1 MSDRAG
7 RGPLRAARFA
17 RGTGVL
23 RAHPPFAGHRGR
35 PPGSDGRDTGAANGG
50 HDPIADLRH
59 HARTAGGTGRRAHP
73 RFRFAA
79 SVPRWRAQERLPGI
93 GVASDGLS
101 GELGDCERRESGRPA
116 RHPADFR
123 SHRQTHGAAD
133 RLRDAPSHDQDA
145 DCGAEQARQA
155 GVSHSAPQRELHGPG
170 AGRST
175 EAREGHPRR
184 GHVSGRNGATLRRP
198 RLGDREGTR
207 LNSSHLRIYAAHV
220 GLSSSPPRRSSDL
233 LARDDRLKPE
243 KAIPAAAMYL
253 AGMEQR
259 YGGRDWAIWAYHCGE
274 GCVADFRAMAKS
286 TKGLDD
292 PPASVAKVFFGCS
305 PVWNRELCEA
315 IHTQM
320 DRDYSPT
327 YWFRVMRAEQLLR
340 MYRDDPVE
348 FRDLAAEYKYSAAP
362 AQRAPDRLS
371 AWLKPQ
377 DLIYETGDLIR
388 NEEGSKLVSAPDAPE
403 FLGYRVHGHTP
414 PLGNDENDNWRLKAL
429 PSTIGTLAYIAFET
443 RRLYEAL
450 RPGETFVPL
459 AATALVL
466 PKAEG
471 GSAEGVQGARMLDHA
486 SGQVFDLSASGLPPG
501 EWECLQF
508 VLDDLGWNGSLGF
521 IEEPPGRQTMHIG
534 CSPSSRDFFAQVFEE
549 TQAALRDRRAP
560 PATPEAVVNAGLPLN
575 DLGRRPPCCA
585 AALAIGLSA
594 LSHVAAIVLGF
605 RGLDVEWGGLRQIV
619 EEGEDLFVLFRSQ
632 VLRCRRPSRRNQKE
646 HAPELRANALDQPR
660 NLAQAADIVPG
671 DGGVHLS
678 LQANSL
684 CMFQRENRTIEGTVD
699 TAESVV
705 AFRVRPIEADC
716 HPGQSTVPKPFD
728 GTLRQQWS
736 CARSHGGSQ
745 PQAHALLDQRE
756 QVRPLQR
763 VAASENHQWVTEGAD
778 FLKQAETFLSGQF

>member
-93 GVASDGLS
+93 GVAGDGLS
-101 GELGDCERRESGRPA
+101 GELGCGKRRESGRPA

-123 SHRQTHGAAD
+123 SHRQAHGAAD
-133 RLRDAPSHDQDA
+133 RLRDAA
-145 DCGAEQARQA
+145 T
-155 GVSHSAPQRELHGPG
+155 
-170 AGRST
+170 GR
-175 EAREGHPRR
+175 RMG
-184 GHVSGRNGATLRRP
+184 
-198 RLGDREGTR
+198 
-207 LNSSHLRIYAAHV
+207 LRIVYATRHRTIKTQTAVRNKHGKLV
-220 GLSSSPPRRSSDL
+220 YRTVRHKENYTV

-471 GSAEGVQGARMLDHA
+471 GSANGVQGARMLDHA
-486 SGQVFDLSASGLPPG
+486 SGQVFDLSVSGLPPG

-508 VLDDLGWNGSLGF
+508 VLDDLGWNGALGF
-521 IEEPPGRQTMHIG
+521 IEVPPGRRTLHIG

-549 TQAALRDRRAP
+549 VHAALRDRRAP
-560 PATPEAVVNAGLPLN
+560 P
-575 DLGRRPPCCA
+575 PPPP
-585 AALAIGLSA
+585 
-594 LSHVAAIVLGF
+594 VA
-605 RGLDVEWGGLRQIV
+605 
-619 EEGEDLFVLFRSQ
+619 
-632 VLRCRRPSRRNQKE
+632 N
-646 HAPELRANALDQPR
+646 
-660 NLAQAADIVPG
+660 
-671 DGGVHLS
+671 
-678 LQANSL
+678 
-684 CMFQRENRTIEGTVD
+684 
-699 TAESVV
+699 
-705 AFRVRPIEADC
+705 
-716 HPGQSTVPKPFD
+716 
-728 GTLRQQWS
+728 
-736 CARSHGGSQ
+736 
-745 PQAHALLDQRE
+745 
-756 QVRPLQR
+756 
-763 VAASENHQWVTEGAD
+763 
-778 FLKQAETFLSGQF
+778 

>member
-1 MSDRAG
+1 
-7 RGPLRAARFA
+7 LIRFN
-17 RGTGVL
+17 RC
-23 RAHPPFAGHRGR
+23 P
-35 PPGSDGRDTGAANGG
+35 
-50 HDPIADLRH
+50 
-59 HARTAGGTGRRAHP
+59 TALAVALCALP
-73 RFRFAA
+73 A
-79 SVPRWRAQERLPGI
+79 SPAEPEYFVPTHRLPGI
-93 GVASDGLS
+93 GVGRQVLTDETLA
-101 GELGDCERRESGRPA
+101 RRTEAMIQS
-116 RHPADFR
+116 
-123 SHRQTHGAAD
+123 QTFGIMREPLAA
-133 RLRDAPSHDQDA
+133 Q
-145 DCGAEQARQA
+145 GAERIHGSGLQRLFRDGERKSGFPASVLQAMAYLESWGIANAESPA
-155 GVSHSAPQRELHGPG
+155 GPRGILQIS
-170 AGRST
+170 
-175 EAREGHPRR
+175 EATGKRMG
-184 GHVSGRNGATLRRP
+184 
-198 RLGDREGTR
+198 
-207 LNSSHLRIYAAHV
+207 LRIVYATRHRTIKTQTAVRNKHGKLV
-220 GLSSSPPRRSSDL
+220 YRTVRHKENYTV

-315 IHTQM
+315 IHAQM

-560 PATPEAVVNAGLPLN
+560 PAPPEA
-575 DLGRRPPCCA
+575 
-585 AALAIGLSA
+585 
-594 LSHVAAIVLGF
+594 
-605 RGLDVEWGGLRQIV
+605 Q
-619 EEGEDLFVLFRSQ
+619 
-632 VLRCRRPSRRNQKE
+632 
-646 HAPELRANALDQPR
+646 
-660 NLAQAADIVPG
+660 
-671 DGGVHLS
+671 
-678 LQANSL
+678 
-684 CMFQRENRTIEGTVD
+684 
-699 TAESVV
+699 
-705 AFRVRPIEADC
+705 
-716 HPGQSTVPKPFD
+716 
-728 GTLRQQWS
+728 
-736 CARSHGGSQ
+736 
-745 PQAHALLDQRE
+745 
-756 QVRPLQR
+756 
-763 VAASENHQWVTEGAD
+763 
-778 FLKQAETFLSGQF
+778 